1 MLSLFPL
8 HKLPVRAILTAVGLA
23 SVLFLL
29 LQTFGPVLASP
40 DQNVRAKICPK
51 SDTVWDEADIEDDV
65 EDSTAYCT
73 ECTDCALCAVTS
85 AEQVQELL
93 EVAQTGIVQFA
104 GREISR
110 SLELN
115 NSKWLW
121 PETRRSPRG
130 PEIRTQRALCATT
143 PSTEL
148 AGGAPWS

>member
-1 MLSLFPL
+1 MLSLSPL
-8 HKLPVRAILTAVGLA
+8 HKLPARAILTAVELA

-29 LQTFGPVLASP
+29 LQTFGPALASP
-40 DQNVRAKICPK
+40 GQSVRAEICSK
-51 SDTVWDEADIEDDV
+51 SGTAWVEADIEDDA
-65 EDSTAYCT
+65 EDSTAYCP
-73 ECTDCALCAVTS
+73 ECPDCALCAVTS

-115 NSKWLW
+115 NSEWLW
-121 PETRRSPRG
+121 PETRRSPRR
-130 PEIRTQRALCATT
+130 PEIRTQRALYATT

>member
-51 SDTVWDEADIEDDV
+51 SGTVWDEADIEDDV
-65 EDSTAYCT
+65 EDSTAY
-73 ECTDCALCAVTS
+73 CTDCALCAVTS

-115 NSKWLW
+115 NSEWLW
-121 PETRRSPRG
+121 PETRRSPRR
-130 PEIRTQRALCATT
+130 PEIRTQRALRATT

-148 AGGAPWS
+148 AGGTPWS